1 MTSVTRPRL
10 LLVEDDHVTT
20 DYLQQG
26 LEKSGVDVVSV
37 ANGNDG
43 SHYALS
49 QPWDVIILD
58 RMLPGLDGLTI
69 LMRMRA
75 QGIMTPVLFL
85 TTMDGVPSRVAGLRH
100 GADDYMVKPF
110 ALPELVARVQVLL
123 RRSSSFRNTAILN
136 IDGVELNLLTLAVT
150 RNGEKIFLQ
159 PQEFKLLEYFMRNAG
174 TILSRQMLLKDVWHM
189 DFPVRTNIVETHVC
203 RLREKLG
210 QDAPPLIH
218 TIRGSGYVMSANLN
232 DIV

>member
-26 LEKSGVDVVSV
+26 LEKCGVDVASV

-136 IDGVELNLLTLAVT
+136 VDDVELNLLTLAVT
-150 RNGEKIFLQ
+150 RNGEKILLQ

-210 QDAPPLIH
+210 QDAPPSDSYYQREWLCYE
-218 TIRGSGYVMSANLN
+218 R
-232 DIV
+232 

>member
-37 ANGNDG
+37 ANGNEG

-69 LMRMRA
+69 LIRMRA

-123 RRSSSFRNTAILN
+123 RRSTSFRNTAVLN
-136 IDGVELNLLTLAVT
+136 VDGVELNLLTLAVT

-210 QDAPPLIH
+210 HDAPPLIH
-218 TIRGSGYVMSANLN
+218 TIRGSGYVMSANLS